1 MTKEKYVYFNTSD
14 KASLTIVP
22 AGSDTLVFTA
32 VETESGVANDISV
45 QVRHDDAAGTITVTD
60 RAIVIGVG
68 GGADK
73 GADDIATAYAVDA
86 AGPNAA
92 RALATLAVTGTAHV
106 AADLDTGV
114 QYLSSSDVMYPL
126 SSFAGMAPGATGTL
140 LLYFKSL
147 RNYDGQVSLSNGVV
161 ISDVVTLTLAT
172 NQTHKDVMQ
181 SICDRFAS
189 AQGGYGFIVIGDDAD
204 GSVESAI
211 TGLNASNPIGTLT
224 IAATNADS

>member
-1 MTKEKYVYFNTSD
+1 MKEKYVYFNTSD
-14 KASLTIVP
+14 RASLTIVP

-45 QVRHDDAAGTITVTD
+45 RVDSGATADTVSVSG
-60 RAIVIGVG
+60 RAITIGVG
-68 GGADK
+68 TGGNK
-73 GADDIATAYAVDA
+73 GADDIATAYAGA
-86 AGPNAA
+86 SSGPREA
-92 RALATLAVTGTAHV
+92 RALATLTGTDHV
-106 AADLDTGV
+106 AADLDTGF
-114 QYLSSSDVMYPL
+114 QFLSSSDVMYPL

-147 RNYDGQVSLSNGVV
+147 RNYDGQVSLANGVV
-161 ISDVVTLTLAT
+161 ISDVVTLTLAA